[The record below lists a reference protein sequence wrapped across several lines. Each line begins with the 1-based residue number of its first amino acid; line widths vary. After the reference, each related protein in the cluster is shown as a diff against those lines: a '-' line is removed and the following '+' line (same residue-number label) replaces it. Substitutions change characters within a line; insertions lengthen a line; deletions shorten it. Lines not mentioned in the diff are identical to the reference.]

1 MTDPTEAVSP
11 AEDHRSPTLPRRPA
25 WVRHNA
31 SVIVDCAVYEN
42 GVRRPGVVDLR
53 DAYEAAGKG
62 AFVWIGLHQPTEEEF
77 GSVRREFNLHPLAVE
92 DAIKAHQRPKLE
104 VYDDTLLLVLKPAR
118 YVDHEEVLDFGE
130 ILLFV
135 GEGFVVSVRHGQ
147 TKALVEVRSRLE
159 AHPELLGCG
168 PSGVM
173 YAVLDHVVDNYV
185 PAVEGVDEDI
195 REIEQQVF
203 AGQGG
208 SAERIYKLQREVLEF
223 LRATAPLIDPL
234 ERLARGR
241 LPHVDP
247 EMREYFRD
255 VYDHALRVVEQVDG
269 FQRLLNNALE
279 ANATQVTLRQNED
292 VRKISAWVAILA
304 VPTMIAGIYGM
315 NFEHM
320 PKLRS
325 TIGYPLV
332 IGVMV
337 LACSLLYRMFRR
349 SGWL

>member
-173 YAVLDHVVDNYV
+173 YTDLDHVVDNHV
-185 PAVEGVDEDI
+185 PAVEGVDED
-195 REIEQQVF
+195 
-203 AGQGG
+203 
-208 SAERIYKLQREVLEF
+208 
-223 LRATAPLIDPL
+223 
-234 ERLARGR
+234 
-241 LPHVDP
+241 
-247 EMREYFRD
+247 
-255 VYDHALRVVEQVDG
+255 
-269 FQRLLNNALE
+269 
-279 ANATQVTLRQNED
+279 
-292 VRKISAWVAILA
+292 VRKIPAWVAILA